1 MNEKLAEKMYLFL
14 RERHYEE
21 AILNFIGW
29 I

>member
-14 RERHYEE
+14 RECHYEE
-21 AILNFIGW
+21 AILNFIEW